1 MKTGKARILTGL
13 MVGALLLIPLLP
25 VWDVRGEEGRQ
36 SNTEKPYRSWQQ
48 VDTKPD
54 PRGSLLFQ
62 SEEVARRKSAGC
74 TLSNCHVNVE
84 PMHAA
89 QTVRLGCVD
98 CHGGNPE
105 ARTEQEAHVLP
116 GNRKLFNSSANPEL
130 AYTAWLQESPEFIR
144 FVNPGDLR
152 VLDRT
157 CGVSGC
163 HVRESYTVRKSM
175 MATGGML
182 WGAALYNNG
191 AYPLKDTHF
200 GESYGIDGR
209 PLRIQTVPP
218 PTQKEIF
225 RKGISAYLDPL
236 MQWGV
241 SQPGNVLRVFE
252 RGGLRIPEIGIPDP
266 EEEPGRPDKNLS
278 IRGFGTGT
286 RTDPVLLG
294 LQKTRLLD
302 PLLYLPGTNDHPGDY
317 RASGCTA
324 CHVIYANDRSPVH
337 SGPYAKYGNLGR
349 SANPDP
355 ILPKDESGHPI
366 RHRLTRSIP
375 SSQCMVCHMHPGANM
390 ETTYFGFTWW
400 DNETDGELMYPP
412 EKKSLSAR
420 EMDLIERRNPE
431 GSALRGLWSER
442 EFLANLTNLNTKL
455 KNTQFADFHG
465 HGWVFR
471 AVFKQDRKGNL
482 LDQDGNIVSHSDPN
496 KFEKAVH
503 LKDIHLEK
511 GMHCIDC
518 HFEQDVHGNGKLY
531 SEPRAAIEIDCVDCH
546 GTIQS
551 RATLKT
557 SSFAA
562 PPGGSNLRSL
572 RTPWGKRRFEDRQG
586 RIINTP

>member
-1 MKTGKARILTGL
+1 MKIGRARILAGTIAS
-13 MVGALLLIPLLP
+13 ALLLILLLP

-36 SNTEKPYRSWQQ
+36 STTEKPYRNQEK
-48 VDTKPD
+48 VNTAVG

-62 SEEVARRKSAGC
+62 TEESASRKSAGC
-74 TLSNCHVNVE
+74 TRSNCHVNVE

-98 CHGGNPE
+98 CHGGNSE
-105 ARTEQEAHVLP
+105 ASTEQAAHVLP
-116 GNRKLFNSSANPEL
+116 GNQKLFNSSANPEL
-130 AYTAWLQESPEFIR
+130 AYTAWLRESPEFVR

-152 VLDRT
+152 VLDQT

-200 GESYGIDGR
+200 GESYGLDGR
-209 PLRIQTVPP
+209 PLRIQTTPP
-218 PTQKEIF
+218 PTQEEIL
-225 RKGISAYLDPL
+225 RKGILAYLDPL
-236 MQWGV
+236 VQWGI

-286 RTDPVLLG
+286 RTDPVFLG

-355 ILPKDESGHPI
+355 TLPKNESGHPI

-390 ETTYFGFTWW
+390 EASYFGFT
-400 DNETDGELMYPP
+400 
-412 EKKSLSAR
+412 
-420 EMDLIERRNPE
+420 
-431 GSALRGLWSER
+431 
-442 EFLANLTNLNTKL
+442 
-455 KNTQFADFHG
+455 
-465 HGWVFR
+465 
-471 AVFKQDRKGNL
+471 
-482 LDQDGNIVSHSDPN
+482 
-496 KFEKAVH
+496 
-503 LKDIHLEK
+503 
-511 GMHCIDC
+511 
-518 HFEQDVHGNGKLY
+518 
-531 SEPRAAIEIDCVDCH
+531 
-546 GTIQS
+546 
-551 RATLKT
+551 
-557 SSFAA
+557 
-562 PPGGSNLRSL
+562 
-572 RTPWGKRRFEDRQG
+572 
-586 RIINTP
+586 